1 MPDRYFVRS
10 RHSEDMASGKLG
22 EPGEWVV
29 GVDPT
34 NPYDKAKID
43 AGVFVLEQPNPI
55 NATDAA
61 EAKAAKLEVDLSTV
75 PGTGSGGRITVD
87 DVESAANPKANE
99 EESP

>member
-1 MPDRYFVRS
+1 MPNRYWVNS
-10 RHSEDMASGKLG
+10 RHMEDSASGQMA
-22 EPGEWVV
+22 EPNEWIT
-29 GVDPT
+29 GVNPS

-43 AGVFVLEQPNPI
+43 AGVFIVEQPNAI
-55 NATDAA
+55 QATGAA

-75 PGTGSGGRITVD
+75 TGTGSGGRITVD

>member
-1 MPDRYFVRS
+1 MPDRYLVRS
-10 RHSEDMASGKLG
+10 RHSEDMASGKLA

-34 NPYDKAKID
+34 NPYDKAKIE
-43 AGVFVLEQPNPI
+43 AGIFVLEQPNAVK
-55 NATDAA
+55 ATDAA

-75 PGTGSGGRITVD
+75 TGTGSGGRITVD

>member
-1 MPDRYFVRS
+1 
-10 RHSEDMASGKLG
+10 MASGKLA

-34 NPYDKAKID
+34 NPYDKAKIE
-43 AGVFVLEQPNPI
+43 AGIFVLEQPNAVK
-55 NATDAA
+55 ATDAA

-75 PGTGSGGRITVD
+75 TGTGSGGRITVD